1 MKSLKVLICVVAVLS
16 ACSNPE
22 PKATVAPT
30 DTEKAVV
37 GGDKDAHGCI
47 GSAGYQWSEL
57 RGECVRI
64 FEVGVPF
71 AAYGS
76 NKDETLAA
84 YVIYGKDEETAEAFI
99 PQLDHSVLLERSEVK
114 AGNLETVLYEN
125 KLERLRIVNI
135 KNQNFI
141 QLNADIIFM
150 KTSNDRTK
158 E

>member
-1 MKSLKVLICVVAVLS
+1 
-16 ACSNPE
+16 
-22 PKATVAPT
+22 
-30 DTEKAVV
+30 
-37 GGDKDAHGCI
+37 
-47 GSAGYQWSEL
+47 
-57 RGECVRI
+57 
-64 FEVGVPF
+64 
-71 AAYGS
+71 
-76 NKDETLAA
+76 LAA

-135 KNQNFI
+135 KNQDFI